1 MDQELN
7 NLVFQQEEKL
17 FQIWYPESFMRILG
31 ADCIIATL
39 GSFHKHMRS
48 LVLKLLGPE
57 NLRLVLLHD
66 VQKATRASLLSWLDL
81 PSIELKEATSSM
93 IFSVTSKRLISYDS
107 SSSDGKLWKQFDA
120 FTRGLIAFPIYV
132 PGTAFYK
139 CMQGRKNVMKILTKM
154 LDERKRASRQDSVDF
169 LDLLIDDLKKEKLLK
184 NEKIALDLLFLL
196 LFAGFETTSSGI
208 TAALKFLTDDPK
220 ALQELTEEHEGI
232 RKRRVD
238 PDSEITWEEYKS
250 MKFTS
255 HVIHEA
261 LRLSNIA
268 PVMFRKAR
276 EDFHVK
282 GYTIP
287 KGSKIMIN
295 PSSVHL
301 DPTVYNDPNEFNPWR
316 WKGTSEPVGGAS
328 KEFMAFGGGVRLC
341 VGADFAKLQMA
352 IFLHCL
358 ELTPLKI
365 QSHGASSVMHY
376 DERYTPYIEMTGL
389 LPFMQLVSRSTPNL
403 NAAAVTSLID
413 RWRSETHSFHLRT
426 GEMTVTL
433 QDVSMITALPIE
445 GKPLCMS
452 TDSEGWRQKM
462 EALIDDEVIQ
472 RYARVYM
479 WYVISRTIFADGTG
493 KNAPWMWLKALT
505 VFDNKFSWGSAA
517 LAYFWTMLVAGRQ
530 RTVELVVVCSYFQY
544 GAGNAYLLDALK
556 AHSGIPEMTTATLYG
571 NLHGLTS
578 GTWLDRRRQR
588 KIKDWQ
594 KHHKSYVVMF
604 EQSVQATSSIQRTQ
618 YRQHC
623 ALAFSNYLRWFQ
635 ESTRVEICPPAY
647 EEDIL
652 EEPTEYD
659 ALAQGGYSKFIRE
672 GYQTSFAPVLN
683 FVRKEVKKQADESE
697 DILDN
702 TTGGQKGESALRLFI
717 KEQGKKLQRL
727 SNILGCRDPE
737 YVSPSR
743 SGSSERNTLDDSASS
758 GARMDD
764 GDITSAANTQRN
776 TQEDDVDTPQ
786 AANDM
791 TLKAFQ
797 RSAYMLKPRKEF
809 KRYSPDDYA
818 KGKNPVAR
826 GSRLSRMR
834 SMDDEVEDDDDDEL
848 DDPEQF
854 VVARRKKL
862 VSKRGRG
869 PK

>member
-1 MDQELN
+1 MLA
-7 NLVFQQEEKL
+7 
-17 FQIWYPESFMRILG
+17 YPPT
-31 ADCIIATL
+31 AT
-39 GSFHKHMRS
+39 GSA
-48 LVLKLLGPE
+48 V
-57 NLRLVLLHD
+57 
-66 VQKATRASLLSWLDL
+66 T
-81 PSIELKEATSSM
+81 PSGCA
-93 IFSVTSKRLISYDS
+93 
-107 SSSDGKLWKQFDA
+107 DA
-120 FTRGLIAFPIYV
+120 FHWQKVTMAATPIIIDNNRIA
-132 PGTAFYK
+132 
-139 CMQGRKNVMKILTKM
+139 
-154 LDERKRASRQDSVDF
+154 
-169 LDLLIDDLKKEKLLK
+169 
-184 NEKIALDLLFLL
+184 
-196 LFAGFETTSSGI
+196 
-208 TAALKFLTDDPK
+208 
-220 ALQELTEEHEGI
+220 
-232 RKRRVD
+232 
-238 PDSEITWEEYKS
+238 
-250 MKFTS
+250 
-255 HVIHEA
+255 
-261 LRLSNIA
+261 
-268 PVMFRKAR
+268 
-276 EDFHVK
+276 
-282 GYTIP
+282 
-287 KGSKIMIN
+287 GSKKAMMVWLLN
-295 PSSVHL
+295 
-301 DPTVYNDPNEFNPWR
+301 DVYDAEHRAYFM
-316 WKGTSEPVGGAS
+316 SE
-328 KEFMAFGGGVRLC
+328 KKM
-341 VGADFAKLQMA
+341 
-352 IFLHCL
+352 

-365 QSHGASSVMHY
+365 RSHGASSVMHY

-389 LPFMQLVSRSTPNL
+389 LPFVQLVSRSTPNL
-403 NAAAVTSLID
+403 NTAAVTALID
-413 RWRSETHSFHLRT
+413 RWRPETHSFHLRT

-452 TDSEGWRQKM
+452 TDSEGWRHQM
-462 EALIDDEVIQ
+462 EALIGMSPQEPEVEDGGKKDRVPAGATFTWIAANFAHCPEDADDEVIQ

-505 VFDNKFSWGSAA
+505 VLDNKFSWGSAA
-517 LAYFWTMLVAGRQ
+517 LAYLYRQLDDACRRTTKDGGVGGCMLLLSVWSWERLPVGRPKSSKWNTWDDHDNPVRQPTWAYKWDLVSEVASEVNLLHKQYTNEMDSLTPEQVEWEPYGVGTNFGDAHTFELDPLCVQERHLWLMRCPLICNWAVEWHLPHRVLRQ
-530 RTVELVVVCSYFQY
+530 FGYFQP
-544 GAGNAYLLDALK
+544 
-556 AHSGIPEMTTATLYG
+556 HPPEWVDTDTQ
-571 NLHGLTS
+571 LHR
-578 GTWLDRRRQR
+578 LDRRRQR

-594 KHHKSYVVMF
+594 KHHKSYVLMF

-659 ALAQGGYSKFIRE
+659 ELAQGGYSKLIRE

-702 TTGGQKGESALRLFI
+702 TPGGKKGESALRLFI
-717 KEQGKKLQRL
+717 KEQGKKLRRL

-758 GARMDD
+758 GAHMDD
-764 GDITSAANTQRN
+764 GDITQRN

-786 AANDM
+786 AADDM
-791 TLKAFQ
+791 MLKAFQ

-818 KGKNPVAR
+818 KGKNPVA
-826 GSRLSRMR
+826 GSSLLSTMR
-834 SMDDEVEDDDDDEL
+834 SREDEVEDDDDDES
-848 DDPEQF
+848 DDPDQF